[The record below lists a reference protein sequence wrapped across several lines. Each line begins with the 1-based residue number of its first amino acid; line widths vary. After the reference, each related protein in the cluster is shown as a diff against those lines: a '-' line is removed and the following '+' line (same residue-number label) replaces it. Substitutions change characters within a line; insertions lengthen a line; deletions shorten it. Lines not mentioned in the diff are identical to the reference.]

1 MPRVSSRLLQ
11 RTGVLGAP
19 GEPPRALQLQPLP
32 ETFSQHEPGVY
43 LAFDSCF
50 NISGGLFEEIIHDTS
65 EPSQSQPRLKL

>member
-1 MPRVSSRLLQ
+1 MPRVSSRFLQ

-19 GEPPRALQLQPLP
+19 GEPPRSLQLQPLP

-43 LAFDSCF
+43 LAFFVVS
-50 NISGGLFEEIIHDTS
+50 ISRGLFEEIIHDTS